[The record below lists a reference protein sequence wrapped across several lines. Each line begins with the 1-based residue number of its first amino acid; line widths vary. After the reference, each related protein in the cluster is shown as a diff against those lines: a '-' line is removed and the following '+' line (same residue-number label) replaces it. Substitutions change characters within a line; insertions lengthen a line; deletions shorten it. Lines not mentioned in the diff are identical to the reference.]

1 MTVSPAST
9 SSTGDIHDPSSA
21 AYKKARRKHWK
32 STRNRPEYVD
42 ADWTPFRAAEKKYKA
57 KFPPPDL
64 SSVLDLAAADPSRAE
79 ETARGGWRGRADAV
93 ECTEILLHRDTEA
106 GGAGGRKAYIFPG
119 TPGAPSHC
127 VLWFLLYVFTMTP
140 CFGAEYIRTGAPSL
154 FCVA

>member
-9 SSTGDIHDPSSA
+9 SSAGDIHDPTSSE
-21 AYKKARRKHWK
+21 YKKARRKHWK
-32 STRNRPEYVD
+32 STRNRPEHAD

-64 SSVLDLAAADPSRAE
+64 SSALDLAAADPSRAE

-93 ECTEILLHRDTEA
+93 ECTEILLHDDTEA

-119 TPGAPSHC
+119 TPGAPSHY
-127 VLWFLLYVFTMTP
+127 VLGFWLYVFTMTP
-140 CFGAEYIRTGAPSL
+140 CFGAEYIRTGATSL